1 MNVCFIMYPWE
12 EIDAENDTSLALI
25 KERVKRGHGV
35 AMCTPS
41 NFTIRNNVTNAF
53 Y

>member
-1 MNVCFIMYPWE
+1 MNACFIVYPWE
-12 EIDAENDTSLALI
+12 EIDAENETSFALI
-25 KERVKRGHGV
+25 KECIKRKYGF
-35 AMCTPS
+35 AMCTPA